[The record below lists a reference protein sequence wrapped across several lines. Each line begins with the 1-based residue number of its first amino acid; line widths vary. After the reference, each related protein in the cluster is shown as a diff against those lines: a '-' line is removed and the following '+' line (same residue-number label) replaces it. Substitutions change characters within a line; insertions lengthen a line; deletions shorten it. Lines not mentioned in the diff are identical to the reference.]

1 MSPSPWCA
9 SIFRRKF
16 PPSLETRTSE
26 SPAMKALICSQYGP
40 PENLSVQDMPDPQ
53 PAAGQVV
60 VRVRAAG
67 VNFPD
72 ELIVQNLDQFKPTPP
87 FSPGGEMAGE
97 VLAVGA
103 GVTRFKA
110 GDKVIAL
117 TIWGGFAEQV
127 LAQEDQLIAMPPGM
141 SFEVA
146 GSLLLTY
153 GTCLHALRDRAGLQP
168 GQTVLVLGAAGGI
181 GIASIELAKAL
192 GARVIAA
199 ASSAEKLATCRAKG
213 ADDIINYRE
222 QNLRDEIKRITGG
235 KGVDVVVDPVG
246 GDYAEQ
252 ALRSMAWRG
261 RYLVV
266 GFTDGQIPRL
276 PLNLV
281 LLKGC
286 AIVGVFWGDFIRREP
301 RAAQTDLQDL
311 MAMLEQGQIKP
322 LISGRY
328 SLQEA
333 PKAILELSQR
343 RAQGKLIVLP

>member
-1 MSPSPWCA
+1 LRVEDVPDLQP
-9 SIFRRKF
+9 
-16 PPSLETRTSE
+16 
-26 SPAMKALICSQYGP
+26 GP
-40 PENLSVQDMPDPQ
+40 GE
-53 PAAGQVV
+53 VV

-72 ELIVQNLDQFKPTPP
+72 ALIVQNLYQFKPEPP
-87 FSPGGEMAGE
+87 FSPGGESAGE
-97 VLAVGA
+97 VLAVGE
-103 GVTRFKA
+103 GVQRFRA

-127 LAQEDQLIAMPPGM
+127 RAREDQLIALPEDMP
-141 SFEVA
+141 FDVA
-146 GSLLLTY
+146 GSFLLTY
-153 GTCLHALRDRAGLQP
+153 GTCLHALRDRAALQP

-181 GIASIELAKAL
+181 GLAAIELAKAL
-192 GARVIAA
+192 GARVLAA
-199 ASSAEKLATCRAKG
+199 ASSDEKLAVCQSQG
-213 ADDIINYRE
+213 ADVLINYSTG
-222 QNLRDEIKRITGG
+222 NLREEIRRHTAGQ
-235 KGVDVVVDPVG
+235 GVDVVIDPVG
-246 GDYAEQ
+246 GDWAEQ

-266 GFTDGQIPRL
+266 GFADGQIPKL

-301 RAAQTDLQDL
+301 VAAAVDLQDL
-311 MAMLEQGQIKP
+311 MAMYRDGRIRP

-328 SLQEA
+328 TLEQA
-333 PKAILELSQR
+333 PQALLALAER

>member
-1 MSPSPWCA
+1 
-9 SIFRRKF
+9 
-16 PPSLETRTSE
+16 
-26 SPAMKALICSQYGP
+26 MKALICHAFGP
-40 PENLSVQDMPDPQ
+40 IDQLRVEDMPDLVPG
-53 PAAGQVV
+53 PGEVV
-60 VRVRAAG
+60 LRVRAAG

-72 ELIVQNLDQFKPTPP
+72 ALIVQNLYQFKPTPP
-87 FSPGGEMAGE
+87 FSPGGESAGE
-97 VLAVGA
+97 VLAVGE
-103 GVTRFKA
+103 GVTRFKV
-110 GDKVIAL
+110 GDAAIAL

-127 LAQEDQLIAMPPGM
+127 RVREDQLFALPEGM
-141 SFEVA
+141 HYEVA
-146 GSLLLTY
+146 GALLLTY
-153 GTCLHALRDRAGLQP
+153 GTCLHALRDRANLQA

-181 GIASIELAKAL
+181 GTATIELAKAM

-199 ASSAEKLATCRAKG
+199 ASTAEKLDLCRRLG
-213 ADDIINYRE
+213 ADECINYRE
-222 QNLRDEIKRITGG
+222 QNLRDELKRLTGG
-235 KGVDVVVDPVG
+235 QGVDVVMDPVG
-246 GDYAEQ
+246 GDLAEL

-301 RAAQTDLQDL
+301 AAAAQDLHDL
-311 MAMLEQGQIKP
+311 VAMYRDKRIEP

-328 SLQEA
+328 TLQDA
-333 PKAILELSQR
+333 PQAIAALAER

>member
-1 MSPSPWCA
+1 
-9 SIFRRKF
+9 
-16 PPSLETRTSE
+16 
-26 SPAMKALICSQYGP
+26 MKALICREYGP
-40 PENLSVQDMPDPQ
+40 PENLSVQDIPDLQ
-53 PAAGQVV
+53 PGPGEVV

-72 ELIVQNLDQFKPTPP
+72 ALIVQNLYQFKPTPP
-87 FSPGGEMAGE
+87 FSPGGETAGE
-97 VLAVGA
+97 VLAVGE
-103 GVTRFKA
+103 GVQRVKV

-127 LAQEDQLIAMPPGM
+127 LAKQDQLIPMPEGL

-153 GTCLHALRDRAGLQP
+153 GTCLHALRDRAALQP

-181 GIASIELAKAL
+181 GIATIELAKAL

-199 ASSAEKLATCRAKG
+199 ASSAEKLATCRAQG
-213 ADDIINYRE
+213 ADELINYRE
-222 QNLRDEIKRITGG
+222 QNLRDEIKRLTGG
-235 KGVDVVVDPVG
+235 QGVDVVVDPVG

-301 RAAQTDLQDL
+301 QAAQLDLRDL
-311 MAMLEQGQIKP
+311 IQMLTQGKIKP

-328 SLQEA
+328 SLAQA
-333 PKAILELSQR
+333 PQAILELSQR

>member
-1 MSPSPWCA
+1 
-9 SIFRRKF
+9 
-16 PPSLETRTSE
+16 
-26 SPAMKALICSQYGP
+26 MKALICREYGP
-40 PENLSVQDMPDPQ
+40 PENLIVQDMPDLQ
-53 PAAGQVV
+53 PGPGEVV

-72 ELIVQNLDQFKPTPP
+72 ALIVQNLYQFKPTPP
-87 FSPGGEMAGE
+87 FSPGGETAGE
-97 VLAVGA
+97 VLAVGE
-103 GVTRFKA
+103 GVQRVKV

-127 LAQEDQLIAMPPGM
+127 LAKQDQIIPMPEGL

-153 GTCLHALRDRAGLQP
+153 GTCLHALRDRAALQP

-181 GIASIELAKAL
+181 GIATIELAKAL

-213 ADDIINYRE
+213 ADEVINYRE
-222 QNLRDEIKRITGG
+222 QNLRDEVKRLTGG
-235 KGVDVVVDPVG
+235 QGVDVVMDPVG

-261 RYLVV
+261 RHLVV

-301 RAAQTDLQDL
+301 KAAQTDLRDL
-311 MAMLEQGQIKP
+311 VDLLRQGKITP

-328 SLQEA
+328 SLEQGA
-333 PKAILELSQR
+333 QAILELSQR

>member
-1 MSPSPWCA
+1 
-9 SIFRRKF
+9 
-16 PPSLETRTSE
+16 
-26 SPAMKALICSQYGP
+26 MKALICREYGP
-40 PENLSVQDMPDPQ
+40 PENLRVQDMPDLRPG
-53 PAAGQVV
+53 PGEVV
-60 VRVRAAG
+60 LRVRAAG

-72 ELIVQNLDQFKPTPP
+72 ALIVQNLYQFKPTPP
-87 FSPGGEMAGE
+87 FSPGGETAGE
-97 VLAVGA
+97 VLAVGE
-103 GVTRFKA
+103 GVQRVKV

-127 LAQEDQLIAMPPGM
+127 LAKQEQVIPMPEGL

-153 GTCLHALRDRAGLQP
+153 GTCLHALRDRAALKP
-168 GQTVLVLGAAGGI
+168 GETVLVLGAAGGI
-181 GIASIELAKAL
+181 GIATIELAKAM

-199 ASSAEKLATCRAKG
+199 ASSAEKLATCRAQG
-213 ADDIINYRE
+213 ADELINYRE
-222 QNLRDEIKRITGG
+222 QNLRDEIKRLTGG
-235 KGVDVVVDPVG
+235 QGVDVVMDPVG
-246 GDYAEQ
+246 GDYAEP

-301 RAAQTDLQDL
+301 QAAQTDLHDL
-311 MAMLEQGQIKP
+311 VDLLRQGKIKP

-328 SLQEA
+328 SLEQA
-333 PKAILELSQR
+333 SQAILELSQR

>member
-1 MSPSPWCA
+1 
-9 SIFRRKF
+9 
-16 PPSLETRTSE
+16 
-26 SPAMKALICSQYGP
+26 MKALICREYGP
-40 PENLSVQDMPDPQ
+40 PENLSVQDMPDLK
-53 PAAGQVV
+53 PAAGEVV

-72 ELIVQNLDQFKPTPP
+72 ALIVQNLYQFKPTPP
-87 FSPGGEMAGE
+87 FSPGGETAGE
-97 VLAVGA
+97 VLAIGE
-103 GVTRFKA
+103 GVTRVKV
-110 GDKVIAL
+110 GDRVIAL

-127 LAQEDQLIAMPPGM
+127 LAKQEQVIPMPEGL

-153 GTCLHALRDRAGLQP
+153 GTCLHALRDRAQLQP

-181 GIASIELAKAL
+181 GIATIELAKAL

-199 ASSAEKLATCRAKG
+199 ASTAEKLATCRAKG
-213 ADDIINYRE
+213 ADEVINYRE
-222 QNLRDEIKRITGG
+222 QNLRDEVKRLTGG
-235 KGVDVVVDPVG
+235 RGVDVVMDPVG

-286 AIVGVFWGDFIRREP
+286 AIVGVFWGDFIQREP
-301 RAAQTDLQDL
+301 QAAQVDLRDL
-311 MAMLEQGQIKP
+311 IQMLAQGQIKP

-333 PKAILELSQR
+333 PQAILELSQR

>member
-1 MSPSPWCA
+1 
-9 SIFRRKF
+9 
-16 PPSLETRTSE
+16 
-26 SPAMKALICSQYGP
+26 MKALICREYGP
-40 PENLSVQDMPDPQ
+40 PENLSVQDMPDLQ
-53 PAAGQVV
+53 PGPGEVV

-72 ELIVQNLDQFKPTPP
+72 ALIVQNLYQFKPTPP
-87 FSPGGEMAGE
+87 FSPGGETAGE
-97 VLAVGA
+97 VMAVGE
-103 GVTRFKA
+103 GVQRVKV

-127 LAQEDQLIAMPPGM
+127 LAKQDQVIPMPEGL

-153 GTCLHALRDRAGLQP
+153 GTCLHGLRDRAALQP

-181 GIASIELAKAL
+181 GIATIELAKAL

-213 ADDIINYRE
+213 ADEVINYRE
-222 QNLRDEIKRITGG
+222 QNLRDEVKRLTGG
-235 KGVDVVVDPVG
+235 QGVDVVMDPVG

-301 RAAQTDLQDL
+301 KAAQVDLRDL
-311 MAMLEQGQIKP
+311 MQMLEQGKIKP

-328 SLQEA
+328 SLEQA
-333 PKAILELSQR
+333 PQAILELSQR

>member
-1 MSPSPWCA
+1 
-9 SIFRRKF
+9 
-16 PPSLETRTSE
+16 
-26 SPAMKALICSQYGP
+26 MKALICSQYGP
-40 PENLSVQDMPDPQ
+40 PENLRVQDMPDPQ
-53 PAAGQVV
+53 PAAGEVV

-72 ELIVQNLDQFKPTPP
+72 ALIVQNLYQFKPTPP
-87 FSPGGEMAGE
+87 FSPGGEAAGE
-97 VLAVGA
+97 VLAIGA
-103 GVTRFKA
+103 GVSRFKV

-153 GTCLHALRDRAGLQP
+153 GTCIHALRDRAGLQP

-181 GIASIELAKAL
+181 GIAAIELAKAL

-213 ADDIINYRE
+213 ADEVINYRE

-246 GDYAEQ
+246 GDHAEQ

-286 AIVGVFWGDFIRREP
+286 AIVGVFWGDFVAREP
-301 RAAQTDLQDL
+301 QAAQTDLQDL
-311 MAMLEQGQIKP
+311 VAMLARGQIQP
-322 LISGRY
+322 LISARY
-328 SLQEA
+328 SLQDA
-333 PKAILELSQR
+333 SKAILELSQR

>member
-1 MSPSPWCA
+1 
-9 SIFRRKF
+9 
-16 PPSLETRTSE
+16 
-26 SPAMKALICSQYGP
+26 MKALICSQYGP
-40 PENLSVQDMPDPQ
+40 PENLSVQDLPDPQ
-53 PAAGQVV
+53 PAAGEVL

-72 ELIVQNLDQFKPTPP
+72 ALIVQNLYQFKPTPP
-87 FSPGGEMAGE
+87 FSPGGEAAGE

-117 TIWGGFAEQV
+117 TIWGGFAEQIV
-127 LAQEDQLIAMPPGM
+127 AKQEQLIPMPPGL

-153 GTCLHALRDRAGLQP
+153 GTCIHALRDRAGLQP

-181 GIASIELAKAL
+181 GIATIELAKAL

-213 ADDIINYRE
+213 ADEVINYRE
-222 QNLRDEIKRITGG
+222 QNLREEIKRITAG
-235 KGVDVVVDPVG
+235 KGVDVVLDPVG

-286 AIVGVFWGDFIRREP
+286 AIVGVFWGDFIAREP
-301 RAAQTDLQDL
+301 QAAQTDLQDL
-311 MAMLEQGQIKP
+311 VAMLGQGLIKP

-328 SLQEA
+328 SLQDA

>member
-1 MSPSPWCA
+1 
-9 SIFRRKF
+9 
-16 PPSLETRTSE
+16 
-26 SPAMKALICSQYGP
+26 MKALICREYGP
-40 PENLSVQDMPDPQ
+40 PENLIVQDMPDLQ
-53 PAAGQVV
+53 PGPGEVV

-72 ELIVQNLDQFKPTPP
+72 ALIVQNLYQFKPTPP
-87 FSPGGEMAGE
+87 FSPGGETAGE
-97 VLAVGA
+97 VLAVGE
-103 GVTRFKA
+103 GVQRVKV
-110 GDKVIAL
+110 GDKVMAL

-127 LAQEDQLIAMPPGM
+127 LAKQDQIIPMPEGL

-153 GTCLHALRDRAGLQP
+153 GTCLHALRDRAALQP

-181 GIASIELAKAL
+181 GIATIELAKAL

-213 ADDIINYRE
+213 ADEVINYRE
-222 QNLRDEIKRITGG
+222 QNLRDEVKRLTGG
-235 KGVDVVVDPVG
+235 QGVDVVMDPVG

-261 RYLVV
+261 RHLVV

-301 RAAQTDLQDL
+301 KAAQTDLRDL
-311 MAMLEQGQIKP
+311 VDLLRQGKITP

-328 SLQEA
+328 SLEQGA
-333 PKAILELSQR
+333 QAILELSQR

>member
-1 MSPSPWCA
+1 
-9 SIFRRKF
+9 
-16 PPSLETRTSE
+16 
-26 SPAMKALICSQYGP
+26 
-40 PENLSVQDMPDPQ
+40 
-53 PAAGQVV
+53 
-60 VRVRAAG
+60 VRAAG

-72 ELIVQNLDQFKPTPP
+72 ALIVQNLYQFKPTPP
-87 FSPGGEMAGE
+87 FSPGGETAGE
-97 VLAVGA
+97 VLAIGE
-103 GVTRFKA
+103 GVTRVKV
-110 GDKVIAL
+110 GDRVIAL

-127 LAQEDQLIAMPPGM
+127 LAKQEQVMPMPEGL

-153 GTCLHALRDRAGLQP
+153 GTCLHALRDRAQLQP

-181 GIASIELAKAL
+181 GIATIELAKAM

-199 ASSAEKLATCRAKG
+199 ASTAEKLATCRAQG
-213 ADDIINYRE
+213 ADEVINYRE
-222 QNLRDEIKRITGG
+222 QNLRDEVKRLTGG
-235 KGVDVVVDPVG
+235 RGVDVVMDPVG
-246 GDYAEQ
+246 GDYAEL

-286 AIVGVFWGDFIRREP
+286 AIVGVFWGDFIQREP
-301 RAAQTDLQDL
+301 QAAQVDLRDL
-311 MAMLEQGQIKP
+311 IEMLAKGQIKP

-333 PKAILELSQR
+333 PQAILELSQR

>member
-1 MSPSPWCA
+1 
-9 SIFRRKF
+9 
-16 PPSLETRTSE
+16 
-26 SPAMKALICSQYGP
+26 MKALICRAYGP
-40 PENLSVQDMPDPQ
+40 PENLSVQDMPDLQ
-53 PAAGQVV
+53 PGPGEVV

-72 ELIVQNLDQFKPTPP
+72 ALIVQNLYQFKPTPP
-87 FSPGGEMAGE
+87 FSPGGETAGE
-97 VLAVGA
+97 VLAVGE
-103 GVTRFKA
+103 GVKRVKV
-110 GDKVIAL
+110 GDRVIAL

-127 LAQEDQLIAMPPGM
+127 LAKQEQVIPMPEGL

-153 GTCLHALRDRAGLQP
+153 GTCLHALRDRAQLQP

-181 GIASIELAKAL
+181 GIATIELAKAM

-199 ASSAEKLATCRAKG
+199 ASTAEKLATCRAQG
-213 ADDIINYRE
+213 ADEVINYRE
-222 QNLRDEIKRITGG
+222 QNLRDEVKRLTGG
-235 KGVDVVVDPVG
+235 RGVDVVMDPVG
-246 GDYAEQ
+246 GDYAEP

-286 AIVGVFWGDFIRREP
+286 AIVGVFWGDFIQREP
-301 RAAQTDLQDL
+301 QAAQVDLRDL
-311 MAMLEQGQIKP
+311 IEMLAKGQIKP

-333 PKAILELSQR
+333 PQAILELSQR

>member
-1 MSPSPWCA
+1 
-9 SIFRRKF
+9 
-16 PPSLETRTSE
+16 
-26 SPAMKALICSQYGP
+26 MKALICREYGP
-40 PENLSVQDMPDPQ
+40 PENLTVQDMPDLQ
-53 PAAGQVV
+53 PGPGEVV

-72 ELIVQNLDQFKPTPP
+72 ALIVQNLYQFKPTPP
-87 FSPGGEMAGE
+87 FSPGGETAGE
-97 VLAVGA
+97 VLAVGE
-103 GVTRFKA
+103 GVKRVKV
-110 GDKVIAL
+110 GDRVIAL

-127 LAQEDQLIAMPPGM
+127 LAKQEQVMPMPEGL

-153 GTCLHALRDRAGLQP
+153 GTCLHALRDRAQLQP

-181 GIASIELAKAL
+181 GIATIELAKAM

-199 ASSAEKLATCRAKG
+199 ASTAEKLATCRAQG
-213 ADDIINYRE
+213 ADEVINYRE
-222 QNLRDEIKRITGG
+222 QSLRDEVKRLTGG
-235 KGVDVVVDPVG
+235 RGVEVVMDPVG
-246 GDYAEQ
+246 GDYAEP

-286 AIVGVFWGDFIRREP
+286 AIVGVFWGDFIQREP
-301 RAAQTDLQDL
+301 QAAQVDLRDL
-311 MAMLEQGQIKP
+311 IEMLAKGQIKP

-333 PKAILELSQR
+333 PQAILELSQR

>member
-1 MSPSPWCA
+1 
-9 SIFRRKF
+9 
-16 PPSLETRTSE
+16 
-26 SPAMKALICSQYGP
+26 MKALICSQYGP
-40 PENLSVQDMPDPQ
+40 PENLRVQDMPDPQ
-53 PAAGQVV
+53 PAAGEVV

-72 ELIVQNLDQFKPTPP
+72 ALIVQNLYQFKPTPP
-87 FSPGGEMAGE
+87 FSPGGEAAGE

-103 GVTRFKA
+103 GVSRFKV

-127 LAQEDQLIAMPPGM
+127 LAKEDQLFPMPQGL

-153 GTCLHALRDRAGLQP
+153 GTCIHALRDRAGLQP

-181 GIASIELAKAL
+181 GIAAIELAKAL

-213 ADDIINYRE
+213 ADEVINYRE

-246 GDYAEQ
+246 GDHAEQ

-301 RAAQTDLQDL
+301 QAAQTDLQDL

>member
-1 MSPSPWCA
+1 
-9 SIFRRKF
+9 
-16 PPSLETRTSE
+16 
-26 SPAMKALICSQYGP
+26 MKALICREYGP
-40 PENLSVQDMPDPQ
+40 PENLSVQDMPDLQ
-53 PAAGQVV
+53 PGPGEVV

-72 ELIVQNLDQFKPTPP
+72 ALIVQNLYQFKPTPP
-87 FSPGGEMAGE
+87 FSPGGETAGE
-97 VLAVGA
+97 VMAVGE
-103 GVTRFKA
+103 GVQRVKV

-127 LAQEDQLIAMPPGM
+127 LAKQDQVIPMPEGL

-153 GTCLHALRDRAGLQP
+153 GTCLHGLRDRAALQP

-181 GIASIELAKAL
+181 GIATIELAKAL

-213 ADDIINYRE
+213 ADDVINYRE
-222 QNLRDEIKRITGG
+222 QNLRDEVKRLTGG
-235 KGVDVVVDPVG
+235 QGVDVVMDPVG

-286 AIVGVFWGDFIRREP
+286 AIVGVFWGDFIRRESK
-301 RAAQTDLQDL
+301 AAQVDLRDL
-311 MAMLEQGQIKP
+311 MQMLEQGKIKP

-328 SLQEA
+328 SLEQA
-333 PKAILELSQR
+333 PQAILELSQR

>member
-1 MSPSPWCA
+1 
-9 SIFRRKF
+9 
-16 PPSLETRTSE
+16 
-26 SPAMKALICSQYGP
+26 MKALICREYGP
-40 PENLSVQDMPDPQ
+40 PENLIVQDMPDLQ
-53 PAAGQVV
+53 PGPGEVV

-72 ELIVQNLDQFKPTPP
+72 ALIVQNLYQFKPTPP
-87 FSPGGEMAGE
+87 FSPGGETAGE
-97 VLAVGA
+97 VLAVGE
-103 GVTRFKA
+103 GVQRVKV

-127 LAQEDQLIAMPPGM
+127 LAKQDQVIPMPEGL

-153 GTCLHALRDRAGLQP
+153 GTCLHGLRDRAALQP

-181 GIASIELAKAL
+181 GIATIELAKAL

-213 ADDIINYRE
+213 ADEVINYRE
-222 QNLRDEIKRITGG
+222 QNLRDEVKRLTGG
-235 KGVDVVVDPVG
+235 QGVDVVMDPVG

-301 RAAQTDLQDL
+301 KAAQVDLRDL
-311 MAMLEQGQIKP
+311 MQMLEQGKIKP

-328 SLQEA
+328 SLEQA
-333 PKAILELSQR
+333 PQAILELSQR

>member
-1 MSPSPWCA
+1 
-9 SIFRRKF
+9 
-16 PPSLETRTSE
+16 
-26 SPAMKALICSQYGP
+26 
-40 PENLSVQDMPDPQ
+40 MPDLVPG
-53 PAAGQVV
+53 PGEVV
-60 VRVRAAG
+60 LRVRAAG

-72 ELIVQNLDQFKPTPP
+72 ALIVQNLYQFKPTPP
-87 FSPGGEMAGE
+87 FSPGGESAGE
-97 VLAVGA
+97 VLAVGE
-103 GVTRFKA
+103 GVTRFKV
-110 GDKVIAL
+110 GDAAIAL

-127 LAQEDQLIAMPPGM
+127 RVREDQLFALPEGMPY
-141 SFEVA
+141 EVA
-146 GSLLLTY
+146 GALLLTY
-153 GTCLHALRDRAGLQP
+153 GTCLHALRDRANVQA

-181 GIASIELAKAL
+181 GTATIELAKAM

-199 ASSAEKLATCRAKG
+199 ASTAEKLDLCRRLG
-213 ADDIINYRE
+213 ADECINYRE
-222 QNLRDEIKRITGG
+222 QNLRDELKRLTGG
-235 KGVDVVVDPVG
+235 QGVDVVMDPVG
-246 GDYAEQ
+246 GDLAEL

-301 RAAQTDLQDL
+301 AAAAQDLHDL
-311 MAMLEQGQIKP
+311 VAMYRDKRIHP

-328 SLQEA
+328 TLQDA
-333 PKAILELSQR
+333 PQAIAALAER

>member
-1 MSPSPWCA
+1 
-9 SIFRRKF
+9 
-16 PPSLETRTSE
+16 
-26 SPAMKALICSQYGP
+26 MKALICSQYGP
-40 PENLSVQDMPDPQ
+40 PENLSVQDLPDPQ
-53 PAAGQVV
+53 PAPGEVL

-72 ELIVQNLDQFKPTPP
+72 ALIVQNLYQFKPTPP
-87 FSPGGEMAGE
+87 FSPGGEAAGE

-103 GVTRFKA
+103 GVSRFKA

-117 TIWGGFAEQV
+117 TIWGGFAEQIV
-127 LAQEDQLIAMPPGM
+127 AKQEQLIPMPPGL

-153 GTCLHALRDRAGLQP
+153 GTCIHALRDRAGLQP

-181 GIASIELAKAL
+181 GIATIELAKAL

-213 ADDIINYRE
+213 ADEVINYRE
-222 QNLRDEIKRITGG
+222 QNLREEIKRITAG
-235 KGVDVVVDPVG
+235 KGVDVVLDPVG

-286 AIVGVFWGDFIRREP
+286 AIVGVFWGDFIAREP
-301 RAAQTDLQDL
+301 QAAQTDLQDL
-311 MAMLEQGQIKP
+311 VAMLGQGLIKP

-328 SLQEA
+328 SLQDA

>member
-1 MSPSPWCA
+1 
-9 SIFRRKF
+9 
-16 PPSLETRTSE
+16 
-26 SPAMKALICSQYGP
+26 MKALICSQYGP

-72 ELIVQNLDQFKPTPP
+72 ALIVQNLYQFKPTPP

-117 TIWGGFAEQV
+117 TIWGGFAEQIV
-127 LAQEDQLIAMPPGM
+127 AKQEQLIPMPPGL

-153 GTCLHALRDRAGLQP
+153 GTCIHALRDRAGLQP

-181 GIASIELAKAL
+181 GIATIELAKAL

-213 ADDIINYRE
+213 ADEVINYRE
-222 QNLRDEIKRITGG
+222 QNLREEIKRITAG
-235 KGVDVVVDPVG
+235 KGVDVVLDPVG

-286 AIVGVFWGDFIRREP
+286 AIVGVFWGDFIAREP
-301 RAAQTDLQDL
+301 QAAQTDLQDL
-311 MAMLEQGQIKP
+311 VAMLGQGLIKP

-328 SLQEA
+328 SLQDA

>member
-1 MSPSPWCA
+1 
-9 SIFRRKF
+9 
-16 PPSLETRTSE
+16 
-26 SPAMKALICSQYGP
+26 MKALICHAFGP
-40 PENLSVQDMPDPQ
+40 IDQLRVEDMPDLVPG
-53 PAAGQVV
+53 PGEVV
-60 VRVRAAG
+60 LRVRAAG

-72 ELIVQNLDQFKPTPP
+72 ALIVQNLYQFKPTPP
-87 FSPGGEMAGE
+87 FSPGGESAGE
-97 VLAVGA
+97 VLAVGE
-103 GVTRFKA
+103 GVTRFKV
-110 GDKVIAL
+110 GDAAIAL

-127 LAQEDQLIAMPPGM
+127 RVREDQLFALPEGMP
-141 SFEVA
+141 FEVA
-146 GSLLLTY
+146 GALLLTY
-153 GTCLHALRDRAGLQP
+153 GTCLHALRDRANLQA

-181 GIASIELAKAL
+181 GTATIELAKAM

-199 ASSAEKLATCRAKG
+199 ASTAEKLDLCRRLG
-213 ADDIINYRE
+213 ADECINYRE
-222 QNLRDEIKRITGG
+222 QNLRDELKRLTGG
-235 KGVDVVVDPVG
+235 QGVDVVMDPVG
-246 GDYAEQ
+246 GDLAEQ

-301 RAAQTDLQDL
+301 AAAAQDLHDL
-311 MAMLEQGQIKP
+311 VAMYRDKRIHP

-328 SLQEA
+328 TLQDA
-333 PKAILELSQR
+333 PQAIAALAER

>member
-1 MSPSPWCA
+1 
-9 SIFRRKF
+9 
-16 PPSLETRTSE
+16 
-26 SPAMKALICSQYGP
+26 MKALICHAFGP
-40 PENLSVQDMPDPQ
+40 IDQLRVEDMPDLVPG
-53 PAAGQVV
+53 PGEVV
-60 VRVRAAG
+60 LRVRAAG

-72 ELIVQNLDQFKPTPP
+72 ALIVQNLYQFKPTPP
-87 FSPGGEMAGE
+87 FSPGGESAGE
-97 VLAVGA
+97 VLAVGE
-103 GVTRFKA
+103 GVTRFKV
-110 GDKVIAL
+110 GDAAIAL

-127 LAQEDQLIAMPPGM
+127 RVREDQLFALPEGMP
-141 SFEVA
+141 FEVA
-146 GSLLLTY
+146 GALLLTY
-153 GTCLHALRDRAGLQP
+153 GTCLHALRDRANVQA

-181 GIASIELAKAL
+181 GTATIELAKAM

-199 ASSAEKLATCRAKG
+199 ASTAEKLDLCRRLG
-213 ADDIINYRE
+213 ADECINYRE
-222 QNLRDEIKRITGG
+222 QNLRDELKRLTGG
-235 KGVDVVVDPVG
+235 QGVDVVMDPVG
-246 GDYAEQ
+246 GDLAEL

-301 RAAQTDLQDL
+301 AAAAQDLHDL
-311 MAMLEQGQIKP
+311 VAMYRDKRIEP

-328 SLQEA
+328 TLQDA
-333 PKAILELSQR
+333 PQAIAALAER

>member
-1 MSPSPWCA
+1 
-9 SIFRRKF
+9 
-16 PPSLETRTSE
+16 
-26 SPAMKALICSQYGP
+26 MKALICSQYGP
-40 PENLSVQDMPDPQ
+40 PENLSVQDLPDPQ
-53 PAAGQVV
+53 PAPGEVL

-72 ELIVQNLDQFKPTPP
+72 ALIVQNLYQFKPTPP
-87 FSPGGEMAGE
+87 FSPGGEAAGE

-117 TIWGGFAEQV
+117 TIWGGFAEQIV
-127 LAQEDQLIAMPPGM
+127 AKQEQLIPMPPGL

-153 GTCLHALRDRAGLQP
+153 GTCIHALRDRAGLQP

-181 GIASIELAKAL
+181 GIATIELAKAL

-213 ADDIINYRE
+213 ADEVINYRE
-222 QNLRDEIKRITGG
+222 QNLREEIKRITAG
-235 KGVDVVVDPVG
+235 KGVDVVLDPVG

-286 AIVGVFWGDFIRREP
+286 AIVGVFWGDFIAREP
-301 RAAQTDLQDL
+301 QAAQTDLQDL
-311 MAMLEQGQIKP
+311 VAMLGQGLIKP

-328 SLQEA
+328 SLQDA

>member
-1 MSPSPWCA
+1 
-9 SIFRRKF
+9 
-16 PPSLETRTSE
+16 
-26 SPAMKALICSQYGP
+26 MKALICREYGP
-40 PENLSVQDMPDPQ
+40 PENLTVQDMPDLQ
-53 PAAGQVV
+53 PGAGEVV

-72 ELIVQNLDQFKPTPP
+72 ALIVQNLYQFKPTPP
-87 FSPGGEMAGE
+87 FSPGGETAGE
-97 VLAVGA
+97 VLAIGE
-103 GVTRFKA
+103 GVTRVKV
-110 GDKVIAL
+110 GDRVIAL

-127 LAQEDQLIAMPPGM
+127 LAKQEQVIPMPEGL

-153 GTCLHALRDRAGLQP
+153 GTCLHALRDRAQLQP

-181 GIASIELAKAL
+181 GIATIELAKAM

-199 ASSAEKLATCRAKG
+199 ASTAEKLATCRAQG
-213 ADDIINYRE
+213 ADEVINYRE
-222 QNLRDEIKRITGG
+222 QNLRDEVKRLTGG
-235 KGVDVVVDPVG
+235 RGVDVVMDPVG

-281 LLKGC
+281 LLKAARSAC
-286 AIVGVFWGDFIRREP
+286 PE
-301 RAAQTDLQDL
+301 RAAATTQEWPG
-311 MAMLEQGQIKP
+311 AP
-322 LISGRY
+322 LAGCSG
-328 SLQEA
+328 
-333 PKAILELSQR
+333 PKSA
-343 RAQGKLIVLP
+343 A

>member
-1 MSPSPWCA
+1 
-9 SIFRRKF
+9 
-16 PPSLETRTSE
+16 
-26 SPAMKALICSQYGP
+26 MKALICHAFGP
-40 PENLSVQDMPDPQ
+40 IDQLRVEDMPDLVPG
-53 PAAGQVV
+53 PGEVV
-60 VRVRAAG
+60 LRVRAAG

-72 ELIVQNLDQFKPTPP
+72 ALIVQNLYQFKPTPP
-87 FSPGGEMAGE
+87 FSPGGESAGE
-97 VLAVGA
+97 VLAVGE
-103 GVTRFKA
+103 GVTRFKV
-110 GDKVIAL
+110 GDAAIAL

-127 LAQEDQLIAMPPGM
+127 RVREDQLFALPEGMP
-141 SFEVA
+141 FEVA
-146 GSLLLTY
+146 GALLLTY
-153 GTCLHALRDRAGLQP
+153 GTCLHALRDRANVQA

-181 GIASIELAKAL
+181 GTATIELAKAM

-199 ASSAEKLATCRAKG
+199 ASTAEKLDLCRRLG
-213 ADDIINYRE
+213 ADECINYRE
-222 QNLRDEIKRITGG
+222 QNLRDELKRLTGG
-235 KGVDVVVDPVG
+235 QGVDVVMDPVG
-246 GDYAEQ
+246 GDLAEQ

-301 RAAQTDLQDL
+301 AAAAQDLNDL
-311 MAMLEQGQIKP
+311 VAMYRDKRIEP

-328 SLQEA
+328 TLQDA
-333 PKAILELSQR
+333 PQAIAALAER

>member
-1 MSPSPWCA
+1 
-9 SIFRRKF
+9 
-16 PPSLETRTSE
+16 
-26 SPAMKALICSQYGP
+26 MKALICREYGP
-40 PENLSVQDMPDPQ
+40 PENLSVQDMPDLQ
-53 PAAGQVV
+53 PGAGEVV

-72 ELIVQNLDQFKPTPP
+72 ALIVQNLYQFKPTPP
-87 FSPGGEMAGE
+87 FSPGGETAGE
-97 VLAVGA
+97 VLAIGEGVKRVKVGD
-103 GVTRFKA
+103 R
-110 GDKVIAL
+110 VIAL

-127 LAQEDQLIAMPPGM
+127 LAKQEQVMPMPEGL

-153 GTCLHALRDRAGLQP
+153 GTCLHALRDRAQLQP

-181 GIASIELAKAL
+181 GIATIELAKAM

-199 ASSAEKLATCRAKG
+199 ASTAEKLATCRAQG
-213 ADDIINYRE
+213 ADEVINYRE
-222 QNLRDEIKRITGG
+222 QNLRDEVKRLTGG
-235 KGVDVVVDPVG
+235 RGVDVVMDPVG
-246 GDYAEQ
+246 GEYAEQ

-286 AIVGVFWGDFIRREP
+286 AIVGVFWGDFIQREP
-301 RAAQTDLQDL
+301 QAAQVDLRDL
-311 MAMLEQGQIKP
+311 IQMLAQGQIKP

-333 PKAILELSQR
+333 PQAILELSQR

>member
-1 MSPSPWCA
+1 
-9 SIFRRKF
+9 
-16 PPSLETRTSE
+16 
-26 SPAMKALICSQYGP
+26 MKALICHAFGP
-40 PENLSVQDMPDPQ
+40 IDQLRVEDMPDLVPG
-53 PAAGQVV
+53 PGEVV
-60 VRVRAAG
+60 LRVRAAG

-72 ELIVQNLDQFKPTPP
+72 ALIVQNLYQFKPTPP
-87 FSPGGEMAGE
+87 FSPGGESAGE
-97 VLAVGA
+97 VLAVGE
-103 GVTRFKA
+103 GVTRFKVGGA
-110 GDKVIAL
+110 AIAL

-127 LAQEDQLIAMPPGM
+127 RVREDQLFALPEGMP
-141 SFEVA
+141 FEVA
-146 GSLLLTY
+146 GALLLTY
-153 GTCLHALRDRAGLQP
+153 GTCLHALRDRANVQA

-181 GIASIELAKAL
+181 GTATIELAKAM

-199 ASSAEKLATCRAKG
+199 ASTAEKLDLCRRLG
-213 ADDIINYRE
+213 ADECINYRE
-222 QNLRDEIKRITGG
+222 QNLRDELKRLTGG
-235 KGVDVVVDPVG
+235 QGVDVVMDPVG
-246 GDYAEQ
+246 GDLAEQ

-301 RAAQTDLQDL
+301 AAAAQDLNDL
-311 MAMLEQGQIKP
+311 VAMYRDKRIEP

-328 SLQEA
+328 TLQDA
-333 PKAILELSQR
+333 PQAIAALAER

>member
-1 MSPSPWCA
+1 
-9 SIFRRKF
+9 
-16 PPSLETRTSE
+16 
-26 SPAMKALICSQYGP
+26 MKALICREYGP
-40 PENLSVQDMPDPQ
+40 PENLSVQDMPDLQ
-53 PAAGQVV
+53 PGPGEVV

-72 ELIVQNLDQFKPTPP
+72 ALIVQNLYQFKPTPP
-87 FSPGGEMAGE
+87 FSPGGETAGE
-97 VLAVGA
+97 VLAVGE
-103 GVTRFKA
+103 GVKRVKV
-110 GDKVIAL
+110 GDRVIAL

-127 LAQEDQLIAMPPGM
+127 LAKQEQVMPMPEGL

-153 GTCLHALRDRAGLQP
+153 GTCLHALRDRAQLQP

-181 GIASIELAKAL
+181 GIATIELAKAM

-199 ASSAEKLATCRAKG
+199 ASTAEKLATCRAQG
-213 ADDIINYRE
+213 ADEVINYRE
-222 QNLRDEIKRITGG
+222 QNLRDEVKRLTGG
-235 KGVDVVVDPVG
+235 RGVDVVMDPVG
-246 GDYAEQ
+246 GDYAEP

-286 AIVGVFWGDFIRREP
+286 AILGVFWGDFIQREP
-301 RAAQTDLQDL
+301 QAAQVDLRDL
-311 MAMLEQGQIKP
+311 IEMLAKGQIKP

-333 PKAILELSQR
+333 PQAILELSQR

>member
-1 MSPSPWCA
+1 
-9 SIFRRKF
+9 
-16 PPSLETRTSE
+16 
-26 SPAMKALICSQYGP
+26 MKALICSQYGP
-40 PENLSVQDMPDPQ
+40 PENLSVRDLPDPQ
-53 PAAGQVV
+53 PAAGEVL

-72 ELIVQNLDQFKPTPP
+72 ALIVQNLYQFKPTPP
-87 FSPGGEMAGE
+87 FSPGGEAAGE

-103 GVTRFKA
+103 GVSRFKA

-117 TIWGGFAEQV
+117 TIWGGFAEQIV
-127 LAQEDQLIAMPPGM
+127 AKQEQLIPMPPGL

-153 GTCLHALRDRAGLQP
+153 GTCIHALRDRAGLQP

-181 GIASIELAKAL
+181 GIAAIELAKAL

-213 ADDIINYRE
+213 ADEVINYRE
-222 QNLRDEIKRITGG
+222 QNLREEIKRITAG
-235 KGVDVVVDPVG
+235 KGVDVVLDPVG

-286 AIVGVFWGDFIRREP
+286 AIVGVFWGDFIAREP
-301 RAAQTDLQDL
+301 QAAQTDLQDL
-311 MAMLEQGQIKP
+311 VAMLGQGLIKP

-328 SLQEA
+328 SLQDA

>member
-1 MSPSPWCA
+1 
-9 SIFRRKF
+9 
-16 PPSLETRTSE
+16 
-26 SPAMKALICSQYGP
+26 MKALICREYGP
-40 PENLSVQDMPDPQ
+40 PENLSVQDMPDLQ
-53 PAAGQVV
+53 PGPGEVV

-72 ELIVQNLDQFKPTPP
+72 ALIVQNLYQFKPTPP
-87 FSPGGEMAGE
+87 FSPGGETAGE
-97 VLAVGA
+97 VLAVGE
-103 GVTRFKA
+103 GVQRVKV

-127 LAQEDQLIAMPPGM
+127 LAKQDQVIPMPEGL

-153 GTCLHALRDRAGLQP
+153 GTCLHGLRDRAALQP

-181 GIASIELAKAL
+181 GIATIELAKAL

-213 ADDIINYRE
+213 ADEVINYRE
-222 QNLRDEIKRITGG
+222 QNLRDEVKRLTGG
-235 KGVDVVVDPVG
+235 QGVDVVMDPVG

-301 RAAQTDLQDL
+301 KAAQVDLRDL
-311 MAMLEQGQIKP
+311 MQMLEQGKIKP

-328 SLQEA
+328 SLEQA
-333 PKAILELSQR
+333 PQAILELSQR

>member
-1 MSPSPWCA
+1 
-9 SIFRRKF
+9 
-16 PPSLETRTSE
+16 
-26 SPAMKALICSQYGP
+26 
-40 PENLSVQDMPDPQ
+40 MPDPQ
-53 PAAGQVV
+53 PAAGEVV

-72 ELIVQNLDQFKPTPP
+72 ALIVQNLYQFKPTPP
-87 FSPGGEMAGE
+87 FSPGGEAAGE
-97 VLAVGA
+97 VLAIGA
-103 GVTRFKA
+103 GVSRFKV

-127 LAQEDQLIAMPPGM
+127 LAKEDQLFPMPQGL

-153 GTCLHALRDRAGLQP
+153 GTCIHALRDRAGLQP

-181 GIASIELAKAL
+181 GIAAIELAKAL

-213 ADDIINYRE
+213 ADEVINYRE

-246 GDYAEQ
+246 GDDAEQ

-286 AIVGVFWGDFIRREP
+286 AIVGVFWGDFVAREP
-301 RAAQTDLQDL
+301 QAAQTDLQDL
-311 MAMLEQGQIKP
+311 VAMLARGQIQP
-322 LISGRY
+322 LISARY
-328 SLQEA
+328 SLQDA
-333 PKAILELSQR
+333 SKAILELSQR